1 MSKIFEALRSAEAA
15 RKPEP
20 RPTKPAESPAK
31 KRDRRQGER
40 RRGERRPFDSLLRVY
55 GSTPGGDTFY
65 EDAHTINVSTH
76 GALLEMNVPVSVG
89 QNLMLINEG
98 TDRQQICKIVKTRT
112 LDTEVL
118 EVAVEFPVPH
128 AEFWRVFSAA
138 QEAGPSENHRQPGMD
153 VAGITVGV

>member
-1 MSKIFEALRSAEAA
+1 MSKIFEALRSAEASC
-15 RKPEP
+15 KPEP
-20 RPTKPAESPAK
+20 SPTKPGVSSAK
-31 KRDRRQGER
+31 KRDRRRGER
-40 RRGERRPFDSLLRVY
+40 RRGERRPFDSVLRVY
-55 GSTPGGDTFY
+55 GTTPDGDPFY

-89 QNLMLINEG
+89 QKLMLINDG

-128 AEFWRVFSAA
+128 AEFWQVFSGHH
-138 QEAGPSENHRQPGMD
+138 ETGPSENSRQPGMD